1 VSMSHSLTSMGAL
14 HCGGHPALGGMK
26 SLSGSL
32 RVAEISET
40 SRTRKGKTGG
50 MGKYYTALE
59 IAGEYKRTEVMS
71 ILGRFITHPAQTRH
85 EVRVKLGV
93 LDKLAA
99 EVFALTVFLC
109 DDLLQ
114 LQPAASAASRFFA
127 ITSKLPIELQMI
139 MCHRAVGSM
148 KQNFLHK
155 DSELPSKPLPAP
167 SPNS

>member
-1 VSMSHSLTSMGAL
+1 
-14 HCGGHPALGGMK
+14 
-26 SLSGSL
+26 
-32 RVAEISET
+32 
-40 SRTRKGKTGG
+40 

-155 DSELPSKPLPAP
+155 DSEPAFKALARTFSTVEIIGP
-167 SPNS
+167 HSCHASVVFFNLF